1 MTMTLSI
8 QALQRLTRFYN
19 AGFRAPL
26 VDTTLPKVLEQQ
38 IARDEADLAQVVA
51 RLAELEVQY
60 QLASDVFAARY
71 DAGQMPDDADY
82 VEWRAYCK
90 MRQRLEERLSILRG
104 EDCHA

>member
-1 MTMTLSI
+1 MTMILST

-38 IARDEADLAQVVA
+38 IARDQADLAQVVA
-51 RLAELEVQY
+51 RLVELEAQY
-60 QLASDVFAARY
+60 QLSSGVFMTRY
-71 DAGQMPDDADY
+71 DAGQMSDDADY

-90 MRQRLEERLSILRG
+90 MRQRLEERLNILSG
-104 EDCHA
+104 EEGHA